1 MKLIFVVILC
11 YAISFEAIGQ
21 TASNT
26 ASGSVNVILPISISS
41 IGGSLNF
48 GEILLTG
55 SSTVYQILPAQG
67 QYFHITG
74 HPGRSISIIFNQVSL
89 SNAIWVSLNGGT
101 IGNLLFTA
109 VVVNNQNQPIISG
122 NFYPLVTNGSTG
134 ILDIRV
140 GGSIS
145 VSANQP
151 HGDYVGTFTI
161 SVSY

>member
-11 YAISFEAIGQ
+11 FAFSFGAIGQ

-26 ASGSVNVILPISISS
+26 ASGSVNIILPISITSL
-41 IGGSLNF
+41 GGNLDF

-55 SSTVYQILPAQG
+55 SATSYQMLPAQG
-67 QYFHITG
+67 QFFQIMG
-74 HPGRSISIIFNQVSL
+74 HPGRSVSIIFNQVNL
-89 SNAIWVSLNGGT
+89 SNVVWVSLNGGT
-101 IGNLLFTA
+101 VGNLIFTPD
-109 VVVNNQNQPIISG
+109 VIDNQNHSIISG
-122 NFYPLVTNGSTG
+122 NFYPLLANGSTG

-140 GGSIS
+140 GGTIN

>member
-11 YAISFEAIGQ
+11 FAFSFGAIGQ

-26 ASGSVNVILPISISS
+26 ASGSVNIILPISITSL
-41 IGGSLNF
+41 GGNLDF

-55 SSTVYQILPAQG
+55 SSTVYQLLPAQG
-67 QYFHITG
+67 QYFQIMG
-74 HPGRSISIIFNQVSL
+74 HPGRSVSLIFNQVDL
-89 SNAIWVSLNGGT
+89 SNAIWVTLYGGT
-101 IGNLLFTA
+101 VGNFIFTP
-109 VVVNNQNQPIISG
+109 VVIDSQNEPIVSG
-122 NFYPLVTNGSTG
+122 NFYPLINNGSTG
-134 ILDIRV
+134 ILDVMV

-151 HGDYVGTFTI
+151 QGDYVGTFTI